1 MIKATFHKEIKPDPV
16 LSKFPTEKH
25 QVAWEISKYFNENYS
40 QWVRWVKDS
49 YLWTGQIR
57 YEFNRLKALNFH
69 PNGLAV
75 SRSDKVK
82 MLMKILYP

>member
-1 MIKATFHKEIKPDPV
+1 MKPISFKELKTDPT

-25 QVAWEISKYFNENYS
+25 QLAWEISKYFNENYS
-40 QWVRWVKDS
+40 QWVRYVKNS

-57 YEFNRLKALNFH
+57 YEFNRLKSLNFH

-75 SRSDKVK
+75 SRNDKVK